1 VTGVAPLLSP
11 APAVGVVVATSERG
25 ELPVAAAARL
35 ARMSS
40 TGAVTSLL
48 SVPSALGARSA
59 GFDPVGDV
67 MGAVSARIGWRG
79 SGLLDYTTM
88 RPHPGTVTSG
98 SGRGSGGFGPYVRAV
113 YRSYD
118 VAVDR
123 MTAEATALRADG
135 VVGVSIEVTEDEA
148 GGRHVVAR
156 GSAVRARGRTSAER
170 VFLADLSGIEVSA
183 LLRGGWIPVTM
194 VWGVSVGVRPTD
206 WTAAQQMRW
215 SAGTAEV
222 TGYTDLVTAVRADA
236 REQLNRR
243 VRTAGADG
251 VIVSGN
257 VLLEHSDVRVEAT
270 IRGTAIARFSS
281 SESRQE
287 SRTVPVLP
295 LGPVR
300 RRS

>member
-1 VTGVAPLLSP
+1 
-11 APAVGVVVATSERG
+11 
-25 ELPVAAAARL
+25 
-35 ARMSS
+35 
-40 TGAVTSLL
+40 
-48 SVPSALGARSA
+48 
-59 GFDPVGDV
+59 
-67 MGAVSARIGWRG
+67 
-79 SGLLDYTTM
+79 
-88 RPHPGTVTSG
+88 
-98 SGRGSGGFGPYVRAV
+98 
-113 YRSYD
+113 
-118 VAVDR
+118 
-123 MTAEATALRADG
+123 
-135 VVGVSIEVTEDEA
+135 
-148 GGRHVVAR
+148 
-156 GSAVRARGRTSAER
+156 
-170 VFLADLSGIEVSA
+170 
-183 LLRGGWIPVTM
+183 M

-215 SAGTAEV
+215 SAGAAEV

-236 REQLNRR
+236 REQLSRR

-300 RRS
+300 GRS